1 MQRPQMA
8 ARALQRL
15 QNEQHNMSLITK
27 FASVG
32 SATMASRVLGFVRE
46 ALVAAVLGVGQVAD
60 AFYAAF
66 LFPNLFRRIF
76 AEGAFNTAFVPLF
89 AKELEGGGLEA
100 ARKFAEDVL
109 SVLLT
114 LLIALSALAIIFM
127 PFLVGSVIAP
137 GFSDTPEKFDLT
149 VLMTRIMFPYLL
161 CMSLVAML
169 SGVLNSMRRF
179 FFAALVPTLLNVI
192 LVGILLVA
200 LATGAAARE
209 TGLLLAWGVLASGV
223 LQLVLLI
230 AGVRRQGL
238 SLRLKPPALS
248 PGVKRLLILMGPAV
262 LTGGIM
268 QINLLV
274 GRIIASAQ
282 DGAISLLNFA
292 DRINQL
298 PLGVIGTAVGVVLL
312 PELARSLRAGDTGDA
327 LHLQNRSLEFALALT
342 LPAAVGLMVLPGP
355 IVNVLYERGEFTG
368 ADTIMTAAAL
378 AAFASGLPAYV
389 LIKVFQPGFFA
400 REDMRTPMWFALATV
415 VVNIGASLALFP
427 YYGHVAIAAAS
438 SLAAWVNFVLLAG
451 TLWRR
456 GDFRPSGGT
465 MRRVALLS
473 VASAAMGALVWI
485 SADAIAPYVGHA
497 LVGVRVLAVTAV
509 ILCAAAAYFV
519 IAIGTGAIDR
529 RELTGLLR
537 RRRKTT

>member
-1 MQRPQMA
+1 V
-8 ARALQRL
+8 
-15 QNEQHNMSLITK
+15 SLVTK
-27 FASVG
+27 FAGVG
-32 SATMASRVLGFVRE
+32 SATMASRILGFVRE

-100 ARKFAEDVL
+100 ARKFGEDVL
-109 SVLLT
+109 AVLIT
-114 LLIALSALAIIFM
+114 ILIALSALAIIFM
-127 PFLVGSVIAP
+127 PFLVGTVIAP

-192 LVGILLVA
+192 LVGILIAAMVTGSEA
-200 LATGAAARE
+200 RATG
-209 TGLLLAWGVLASGV
+209 LILAWGVFASGI

-230 AGVRRQGL
+230 IGVRRQGL
-238 SLRLKPPALS
+238 ALRLKPPKMT
-248 PGVKRLLILMGPAV
+248 PGVRRLLILMGPAV

-268 QINLLV
+268 QINLMV

-312 PELARSLRAGDTGDA
+312 PELARSLRAGDTRDA

-355 IVNVLYERGEFTG
+355 IVNVLYERGEFTSL
-368 ADTIMTAAAL
+368 DTTMTAAAL
-378 AAFASGLPAYV
+378 AAFAAGLPAYV

-400 REDMRTPMWFALATV
+400 REDMRTPMWFAMATV
-415 VVNIGASLALFP
+415 VVNVGVSLALFP
-427 YYGHVAIAAAS
+427 YYGHIAIAAAS
-438 SLAAWVNFVLLAG
+438 SLAAWVNFMLLAG

-456 GDFRPSGGT
+456 DDFRPSGGT
-465 MRRVALLS
+465 LRRVALLVLS
-473 VASAAMGALVWI
+473 SAVMGALVWWLGDFFTQWI
-485 SADAIAPYVGHA
+485 DHA
-497 LVGVRVLAVTAV
+497 LVGMRILGVAAV
-509 ILCAAAAYFV
+509 ILAAAIVYFA
-519 IAIGTGAIDR
+519 IAIGTGAIDG
-529 RELTGLLR
+529 RELIGLFR
-537 RRRKTT
+537 RRRKI

>member
-1 MQRPQMA
+1 
-8 ARALQRL
+8 
-15 QNEQHNMSLITK
+15 MSLIGK
-27 FASVG
+27 FAGVG
-32 SATMASRVLGFVRE
+32 SATMASRMLGFVRE
-46 ALVAAVLGVGQVAD
+46 ASVAAVLGVGQVAD

-89 AKELEGGGLEA
+89 AKQLEGGGLEA

-109 SVLLT
+109 AVLVT
-114 LLIALSALAIIFM
+114 VLIALSALAIIFM
-127 PFLVGSVIAP
+127 PFLVGTVIAP

-192 LVGILLVA
+192 LVGILL
-200 LATGAAARE
+200 AAMVMGSEARM
-209 TGLLLAWGVLASGV
+209 TGLVLAWGVFASGI

-230 AGVRRQGL
+230 VGVRRQGL
-238 SLRLKPPALS
+238 SLRLKPPKMT
-248 PGVKRLLILMGPAV
+248 PGVRRLLILMGPAV
-262 LTGGIM
+262 LTGGII

-292 DRINQL
+292 DRVNQL

-312 PELARSLRAGDTGDA
+312 PELARSLRAGDMRDA

-355 IVNVLYERGEFTG
+355 IVNILYERGEFTSL
-368 ADTIMTAAAL
+368 DTTMTAAAL
-378 AAFASGLPAYV
+378 AAFAAGLPAYV

-400 REDMRTPMWFALATV
+400 REDMRTPMWFALVTV
-415 VVNIGASLALFP
+415 LVNIGISLALFP
-427 YYGHVAIAAAS
+427 RYGHVAIAAAS
-438 SLAAWVNFVLLAG
+438 SVAAWVNFMLLAG

-456 GDFRPSGGT
+456 DDFRPSAGT
-465 MRRVALLS
+465 LRRVALL
-473 VASAAMGALVWI
+473 VLASAVMGGLVWGL
-485 SADAIAPYVGHA
+485 DDLLAPLTGHA
-497 LVGVRVLAVTAV
+497 LVGARILGV
-509 ILCAAAAYFV
+509 ILIILAAAVVYFA
-519 IAIGTGAIDR
+519 IAIGSGAIDR
-529 RELTGLLR
+529 RELAGLLR
-537 RRRKTT
+537 RRRKPT